1 VEEKGETLMNVQKR
15 AVSLLVATFTVAG
28 ALTLSA
34 SAMSAPSD
42 VTVSQEALAVDAV
55 DDVAKVNQESTVNI
69 NVLGNDKGQDLQVS
83 SFTQGEHG
91 AVKQSPEG
99 GLRYTPN
106 SGYSGLDSFSYKVT
120 DGKASDTA
128 IVTVSVDPVVNPCQS
143 NLNGL
148 TGTIS
153 FDKIHRTV
161 TYKVVLPHPTCSAT
175 TLAGDTYMFSRDYD
189 RSGVFNESALPSR
202 YNESARSDI
211 TIPRGYRIAQTTRS
225 VDTTYKKK
233 WVMGV
238 IYDGDR
244 KDVLDEMTDTQGSVA
259 TEVEMLPN
267 VHTRHHG
274 SPWHRW

>member
-1 VEEKGETLMNVQKR
+1 MNVQKR

-28 ALTLSA
+28 GLSLSA
-34 SAMSAPSD
+34 SAMSAPTD
-42 VTVSQEALAVDAV
+42 ITVSREALAIDAV

-69 NVLGNDKGQDLQVS
+69 NVLGNDKGQYLKID
-83 SFTQGEHG
+83 SFSQGSNG

-106 SGYSGLDSFSYKVT
+106 TGYSGLDSFTYRIT

-128 IVTVSVDPVVNPCQS
+128 VVTVSVDPIVNPCQS

-148 TGTIS
+148 TGSVS

-161 TYKVVLPHPTCSAT
+161 TYKVVLPHPACSAA
-175 TLAGDTYMFSRDYD
+175 TLSGDTYVFPRGYD
-189 RSGVFNESALPSR
+189 RSGEFNESALPAR

-225 VDTTYKKK
+225 VDTSFRHK
-233 WVMGV
+233 WVMGM
-238 IYDGDR
+238 IYDSDR
-244 KDVLDEMTDTQGSVA
+244 KDVLAELTDADGSVA
-259 TEVEMLPN
+259 TDVEMLPN
-267 VHTRHHG
+267 IHMRHHG
-274 SPWHRW
+274 HAWRR